1 MVLEVETDTGE
12 VYEGLDTG
20 LAELLWVTNTR
31 ALEDQWRAEGATRD
45 NYLFAGF
52 DDTRGWLT

>member
-31 ALEDQWRAEGATRD
+31 ALEVG
-45 NYLFAGF
+45 
-52 DDTRGWLT
+52 